1 MKQTPKILV
10 LLSLMISIIGFS
22 VQGNAQP
29 ETSEGCDILNGVDLP
44 ALNPTGG
51 IDGISRAYFAGDTI
65 LATVSPP
72 TENGPP
78 TSIELRLD
86 GNVVDSDSFPG
97 SVTYVFPSDGNFQVD
112 IDLDDGQ
119 ATWTLTCGQ
128 PPQAV
133 PTMPIY
139 GLVLTI
145 LGLLLVASRRL
156 QVSTKRK

>member
-1 MKQTPKILV
+1 MPKILV
-10 LLSLMISIIGFS
+10 LLSLMIFILGFS
-22 VQGNAQP
+22 FQGSAQP
-29 ETSEGCDILNGVDLP
+29 ATSEGCDILNGVDLP

-51 IDGISRAYFAGDTI
+51 ILGISRAYFAGDTI

-72 TENGPP
+72 TANGTP
-78 TSIELRLD
+78 TSVELRVD

-112 IDLDDGQ
+112 MDLDDGE

-133 PTMPIY
+133 PTMSSY
-139 GLVLTI
+139 GLLLTI
-145 LGLLLVASRRL
+145 VGLLLVASRRF

>member
-1 MKQTPKILV
+1 MPRILV
-10 LLSLMISIIGFS
+10 LLLFMISILGFS
-22 VQGNAQP
+22 LQGSAQP
-29 ETSEGCDILNGVDLP
+29 ATSEGCDILNGVDLP
-44 ALNPTGG
+44 ARNPTGG
-51 IDGISRAYFAGDTI
+51 ILGISRAYFAGDTI

-72 TENGPP
+72 TANGTP
-78 TSIELRLD
+78 TSVELRVD

-97 SVTYVFPSDGNFQVD
+97 SVTYVFPSDGNFDVD
-112 IDLDDGQ
+112 MDLDDGQ

-128 PPQAV
+128 PPQSV

-156 QVSTKRK
+156 QVSTKHK

>member
-1 MKQTPKILV
+1 MPKILV
-10 LLSLMISIIGFS
+10 LLSLIISILGFS
-22 VQGNAQP
+22 VQGSAQQA
-29 ETSEGCDILNGVDLP
+29 TSEGCDILNGTDLP

-51 IDGISRAYFAGDTI
+51 ILGISRAYFAGDTI

-72 TENGPP
+72 TANGTP
-78 TSIELRLD
+78 TSVELRVD

-112 IDLDDGQ
+112 MDLDDGQ
-119 ATWTLTCGQ
+119 AAWTLTCGQ